1 MPYGQKKY
9 NEEMIPRSGCNY
21 CRIKEITETIRRRR
35 LIKYFIIMKPGVFT
49 QLHIQLVFA
58 VKHRDRLLRESIREE
73 VFSYMS
79 GIVTNLKHK
88 SIIINGV
95 SDHVHV
101 FLGLNP
107 SVSISDTIWELK
119 RSSSLFINEK
129 KWFNSKF
136 NWQDGYGA
144 FSYSK
149 SQVENV
155 YNYIKTQEEHHKKRT
170 FREEYIDFLDKF
182 KVDYDKKY
190 LFEFFD

>member
-1 MPYGQKKY
+1 
-9 NEEMIPRSGCNY
+9 
-21 CRIKEITETIRRRR
+21 
-35 LIKYFIIMKPGVFT
+35 MKPGVFT

-58 VKHRDRLLRESIREE
+58 VKHRDRLLNNNIRNE

-119 RSSSLFINEK
+119 RSSSLFVNDK
-129 KWFNSKF
+129 NWFNSKF

-155 YNYIKTQEEHHKKRT
+155 YNYILSQEEHHKRRT
-170 FREEYIDFLDKF
+170 FKEEYIDFLDKF
-182 KVDYDKKY
+182 EVEYDKKY
-190 LFEFFD
+190 LFDFFELDGER